1 MLCSN
6 IDSKIKWRNAMEPIE
21 FSKLV
26 SEEIGLGV
34 HWQNIH
40 KYIKSNICKDF
51 KVRKKN
57 KALPQFPPSIMFEEI
72 GLKEKEVQAT
82 MKHVNQHMDKKL
94 KEALKKFNGNAKK
107 LLKEV
112 KQPSSIH
119 RSLEILLEMVGGM
132 SGATYNMSKNQ
143 VYTFKKVFKEKDD
156 ESPLL
161 NNQEPLSGRK
171 IAFFGHLQF
180 THEIMKEMG
189 IHLGA
194 IIVSLHQAD
203 FVFVSVKSL
212 QTMDKVKK
220 EELQG
225 KKFCLSGFFY
235 RFSLNKLESVM
246 LLIMKFQRILK

>member
-132 SGATYNMSKNQ
+132 SGG
-143 VYTFKKVFKEKDD
+143 
-156 ESPLL
+156 LL
-161 NNQEPLSGRK
+161 MFLSIFNVHSHTQKCNGSY
-171 IAFFGHLQF
+171 LQYVQ
-180 THEIMKEMG
+180 KP
-189 IHLGA
+189 
-194 IIVSLHQAD
+194 SLYLQ
-203 FVFVSVKSL
+203 KS
-212 QTMDKVKK
+212 
-220 EELQG
+220 
-225 KKFCLSGFFY
+225 
-235 RFSLNKLESVM
+235 
-246 LLIMKFQRILK
+246 FQRKR